1 MMKSAPYTRG
11 LMMQLSKSFT
21 LSELTHSDTAKARGI
36 DNTLPPYLM
45 RNIKALAE
53 RLQLIRDALGVPLT
67 ISSGYRCSELN
78 KAVGGSKNSQ
88 HQLGLAADIHAK
100 GYTAQELFK
109 FISGSHFGFDQLIL
123 ERVGGKEWV
132 HISVQPKERND
143 DFSISD

>member
-1 MMKSAPYTRG
+1 MARVMNLTKN
-11 LMMQLSKSFT
+11 FT
-21 LSELTHSDTAKARGI
+21 LAELTHSDTSKARGI
-36 DNTLPPYLM
+36 DNSLPPYLM
-45 RNIKALAE
+45 RNIKELAE
-53 RLQLIRDALGVPLT
+53 RLQLIRDALGVPIA
-67 ISSGYRCSELN
+67 ISSGYRCPELN

-100 GYTAQELFK
+100 GYTAQELFN
-109 FISGSHFGFDQLIL
+109 FISGSNFGFDQLIL

>member
-1 MMKSAPYTRG
+1 
-11 LMMQLSKSFT
+11 MQLSKNFT
-21 LSELTHSDTAKARGI
+21 LAELVYSDTAKTRGI

-53 RLQLIRDALGVPLT
+53 RLQLIRDALGVPIT
-67 ISSGYRCSELN
+67 ISSGYRCPELN
-78 KAVGGSKNSQ
+78 KAVGGSQSSQ

-100 GYTAQELFK
+100 GYTAQEIFD
-109 FISGSHFGFDQLIL
+109 FIAGSNFGFDQLIL

-132 HISVQPKERND
+132 HISVQPRERND